1 MWLSRQLTWA
11 WGGDSRRRT
20 GSLGQLR
27 GARDA
32 PGSPGQLTGLWLF
45 PFRAE
50 HGGVVKKTVSAFRRP
65 AGRVG
70 CTVTLYLQEKDRS

>member
-1 MWLSRQLTWA
+1 M
-11 WGGDSRRRT
+11 
-20 GSLGQLR
+20 
-27 GARDA
+27 
-32 PGSPGQLTGLWLF
+32 WLF